1 VQGVTRK
8 GAACTWTVWL
18 SAGACPVTQHLQ
30 TALRSV
36 EKRGS
41 VKARRAIPESFLKR
55 RDRVALTGPV
65 IVRGD
70 PETGAGLA
78 GSWVRSP
85 TVRCYGCL
93 YSLICEYAA

>member
-1 VQGVTRK
+1 MTRFVAVASLLLRLDDGPRSVQGGTRSQV
-8 GAACTWTVWL
+8 G
-18 SAGACPVTQHLQ
+18 GACPVTQHLQ

-78 GSWVRSP
+78 GSWVCSP
-85 TVRCYGCL
+85 AVRCY
-93 YSLICEYAA
+93 